1 MLRDVVGNDGGGVGC
16 GVRGSWGGN
25 HGRRPV
31 PGACIV
37 GRSIR
42 SGYGKNGETLVHGE
56 NYDFILNIITAQRF
70 RPFYMVL
77 TR

>member
-1 MLRDVVGNDGGGVGC
+1 MLRDVVGNDDGSYRSS
-16 GVRGSWGGN
+16 VRGNWSGN

-56 NYDFILNIITAQRF
+56 NYDFILNIITAQQVW
-70 RPFYMVL
+70 PFYMVL